1 MSGTEARTPDA
12 ETTGTAQTRD
22 DASSAAERLGG
33 PIEGEQSRDELGRDE
48 LGRDEAGRD
57 ELGRDEAGRD
67 ELGRDEAGRDELG
80 RDELGRDE
88 AGRDELGRDELGR
101 DELGRDE
108 QGRDEQRGGTVSEAE
123 TDVGRRVDSTVA
135 DGDRDAATRAQT
147 DAGRQP
153 IAAQGPRATLI
164 EPERAESY
172 NSRWKELKGQFVDDP
187 RGSVQGANQLV
198 GEVLDELE
206 ELFRNQRADL
216 ERGLDSEETTTE
228 DLRQALGRYR
238 SFFDRLLSF

>member
-12 ETTGTAQTRD
+12 ETTGTAETRD

-33 PIEGEQSRDELGRDE
+33 PLEDEQSRDELGRDE
-48 LGRDEAGRD
+48 LR
-57 ELGRDEAGRD
+57 
-67 ELGRDEAGRDELG
+67 
-80 RDELGRDE
+80 
-88 AGRDELGRDELGR
+88 
-101 DELGRDE
+101 RDE
-108 QGRDEQRGGTVSEAE
+108 QSGSTASEAE
-123 TDVGRRVDSTVA
+123 TDVGRRADWTGDEGDRGLDTATEAETVGRRADSTG
-135 DGDRDAATRAQT
+135 DEGDRGLDTASRAQT
-147 DAGRQP
+147 DADRQ
-153 IAAQGPRATLI
+153 ADTGQGPRATLI

-172 NSRWKELKGQFVDDP
+172 NSRWNQLKGEFVDDP

-206 ELFRNQRADL
+206 ELFRSQRADL
-216 ERGLDSEETTTE
+216 EGGLDSEETTTE